1 MPGPNRRKR
10 YFMKSGLQN
19 RYLRLILLAIVLPT
33 FLFSL
38 CLCYLIFYL
47 MAEQLGIP
55 ESIAY
60 NLTPVLSKIGI
71 ILLIKEVI
79 PFVFQP
85 FQTVNRAIIPSL
97 SGVVKNNVKN
107 NFDPLF
113 VKSFNHIPEFI
124 HKHNW
129 IFFIPIGIMWCEKID
144 RGVSPIIFQ
153 RVRRIFLVKL
163 VNRH

>member
-71 ILLIKEVI
+71 ILLLGLPVI
-79 PFVFQP
+79 SILLLLWGLVISHRIAGPVYRLEQELDKISKGDF
-85 FQTVNRAIIPSL
+85 SL
-97 SGVVKNNVKN
+97 RIRFRKKDELASIAQGINKVLDK
-107 NFDPLF
+107 
-113 VKSFNHIPEFI
+113 
-124 HKHNW
+124 
-129 IFFIPIGIMWCEKID
+129 IGEK
-144 RGVSPIIFQ
+144 
-153 RVRRIFLVKL
+153 
-163 VNRH
+163 